1 MIKAQERGVSID
13 LEAYPK
19 YYKPG
24 LPKLKAIRA
33 VAYADENLRVGA
45 LQAGDVDLIE
55 YVPWQSMEAISKDP
69 KLALDAVDGPC
80 MYLVFNVT
88 KPPFND
94 ARVRKAVAHAI
105 KRDEIVKAAF
115 FGRGSGLAHLPVP
128 AESEFFNAGLKDGWA
143 YDPALSKKLLAEA
156 GHGGGITCS
165 LLATA
170 QYGMH
175 KDS

>member
-33 VAYADENLRVGA
+33 VAYADENLRVAA

-69 KLALDAVDGPC
+69 KLALVAVDGPC
-80 MYLVFNVT
+80 MYLVFNFI

-94 ARVRKAVAHAI
+94 AHVCNAVSHA
-105 KRDEIVKAAF
+105 V
-115 FGRGSGLAHLPVP
+115 
-128 AESEFFNAGLKDGWA
+128 
-143 YDPALSKKLLAEA
+143 
-156 GHGGGITCS
+156 
-165 LLATA
+165 
-170 QYGMH
+170 
-175 KDS
+175 